1 MKRLPVNLLTGLVLS
16 IVLLGIISAAATL
29 ITTRIYRDLTFD
41 FERQYMSRLLAIKS
55 SDILLQLERN
65 AFQLG
70 LRIQASEEFR
80 TARAANDEFVLSAEL
95 EQQFKQGLITAH
107 TVTAVGLYAFDLDFN
122 LLGVALRDTS
132 GGPDGPVL
140 CPDLAS
146 KARLREG
153 PRRLQPASE
162 ICLSGNRPYQA
173 VIIPV
178 GGLDPSGYLQVV
190 SDPAPV
196 LYHLDKVLNMP
207 IRVELPDNTRLY
219 ETPGWGE
226 IPTASTVVSDFI
238 VHSSDSRPAIRIA
251 AARNAHALVDK
262 LDQTDTRLIAVVI
275 AIILVSVATALWFV
289 KYSVF
294 KPLQELSNRL
304 RGGRLGSG
312 DAVSEMPASLT
323 PAAPASFQALG
334 ELYETLRDRAIRDPL
349 TGTYNRALL
358 EDRLKQAI
366 AEHRRTPTITA
377 VMLVDLVRF
386 KYVNDLLGH
395 HTGDLLLKQV
405 VGRLAGVLRES
416 DTLARL
422 GGDEF
427 AIILPDTDG
436 AQACQVAQKIM
447 HAMESEFEVENHTL
461 SASVSIGI
469 ALMPRHGE
477 EVETL
482 LRHADYAM
490 YAAKKTQ
497 SGYTIYNPNITE
509 EATVAR
515 MALDG
520 VLNENIERNDLFI
533 VYQPVLDFRTDRV
546 SYLEA
551 LVRWRQPDG
560 RILLPETFIRVA
572 EQSGLIRLLSEW
584 IINTACR
591 ELVRLQQISPGLRIG
606 INLSMH
612 NLHDY
617 KLTEVIGKA
626 LERYRLASGS
636 LLLEI
641 TETGVMLDPNQV
653 IEILNQLS
661 SMGLTLSI
669 DDFGTGHS
677 SLAYLKRLPVHTL
690 KVDKSFVIDMDTDD
704 DNASIVHATID
715 LAHNLGLTVTAE
727 GVETQ
732 SVYESLKAMGCDYY
746 QGYYVGEP
754 MESAVIIDWLNEN
767 RPTRSGRQEA
777 GRE

>member
-1 MKRLPVNLLTGLVLS
+1 MKRFPINLLTGLVLS
-16 IVLLGIISAAATL
+16 IVLLGVISAAAIL

-55 SDILLQLERN
+55 SDILQQLERN
-65 AFQLG
+65 TFQLG
-70 LRIQASEEFR
+70 LRIQASEDFR
-80 TARAANDEFVLSAEL
+80 TSQAANDEFVLSAEL
-95 EQQFKQGLITAH
+95 EQQFKQGLITAG

-122 LLGVALRDTS
+122 LLGAALRDSS
-132 GGPDGPVL
+132 GAYGGPVL

-146 KARLREG
+146 KARMREG
-153 PRRLQPASE
+153 SRRLQPASE
-162 ICLSGNRPYQA
+162 LCLSGNHPYQA

-190 SDPAPV
+190 SDPAPA
-196 LYHLDKVLNMP
+196 LYRLDKELNMP
-207 IRVELPDNTRLY
+207 IRVELPDDTRLY
-219 ETPGWGE
+219 ETPGWEGT
-226 IPTASTVVSDFI
+226 PTAGTVVSEFI
-238 VHSSDSRPAIRIA
+238 VHTNDSRPAIRIA
-251 AARNAHALVDK
+251 AARNADALVHK

-294 KPLQELSNRL
+294 KPLQDLSNRL
-304 RGGRLGSG
+304 RGGRLGRE
-312 DAVSEMPASLT
+312 DVVSEMPAALA

-334 ELYETLRDRAIRDPL
+334 ELYETLRDMAIRDPL

-366 AEHRRTPTITA
+366 AEHRRTPTISA

-405 VGRLAGVLRES
+405 VERLAGVLRES

-447 HAMESEFEVENHTL
+447 HAMEPEFEVENHTL

-469 ALMPRHGE
+469 ALLPQHGE
-477 EVETL
+477 EVDAL

-497 SGYTIYNPNITE
+497 SDYAIYNPNITE
-509 EATVAR
+509 EAAMAR

-520 VLNENIERNDLFI
+520 VLNEHIERNDLFL

-560 RILLPETFIRVA
+560 QILLPETFIRVA

-591 ELVRLQQISPGLRIG
+591 ELVRLQQVSPGLRIG

-617 KLTEVIGKA
+617 KLTEFIGKV
-626 LERYRLASGS
+626 LERYRLESGC
-636 LLLEI
+636 LALEI

-715 LAHNLGLTVTAE
+715 LAHNMGLTVTAE

-754 MESAVIIDWLNEN
+754 MESAAIIDWLNES
-767 RPTRSGRQEA
+767 RLRSNRQEA